1 MQDTRAL
8 KNPTNLNSWRAWE
21 GEAYQRS
28 GFHAIMGGVIAL
40 TLAFVLSLSLFAGAL
55 GDDRVSTS
63 LAGFILFLAMSF
75 GLMALAVS
83 RLSAWKRSNPWTPP
97 S

>member
-8 KNPTNLNSWRAWE
+8 KNPTNMNSWRAWE

-28 GFHAIMGGVIAL
+28 GFHAIMGSVFAL
-40 TLAFVLSLSLFAGAL
+40 TLAFVMSLSLFAGAL
-55 GDDRVSTS
+55 GDDRVSIS
-63 LAGFILFLAMSF
+63 LVGFVLFLAISF
-75 GLMALAVS
+75 ALMALAVS

>member
-8 KNPTNLNSWRAWE
+8 KNPANLNSWRAWE

-28 GFHAIMGGVIAL
+28 GSAMILGGVFAL
-40 TLAFVLSLSLFAGAL
+40 MLAFVISCSLFARAL
-55 GDDRVSTS
+55 GDDLVPISLIGLVLYLGVSF
-63 LAGFILFLAMSF
+63 A
-75 GLMALAVS
+75 LMALAVS
-83 RLSAWKRSNPWTPP
+83 RVSAWKRANPWTPP